1 VIGYPFKIGIK
12 LLDKTTGESQVNIQD
27 SFIHATVVKCPC
39 CNDDMSFTVDTE
51 TFDHI
56 HVNCEPCEGQTKVK
70 VIYFHL

>member
-12 LLDKTTGESQVNIQD
+12 LLDKTTGESQINIPD
-27 SFIHATVVKCPC
+27 SFINATVVKCPC
-39 CNDDMSFTVDTE
+39 CNSNMDFTVDTE

-56 HVNCEPCEGQTKVK
+56 HVNSEPCEGQAKIK